1 MNKKNIFN
9 FIKYGF
15 IVFIVISILSYFYE
29 EFIFWVFKEKFVKRG
44 FLYGPWLPI
53 YGWGSL
59 LILLTCSKLKK
70 HPILIFIVTFILTG
84 FLEGTSGFIIDKF
97 FHKRLWNY
105 SKDFL
110 NIGGYVCLKSA
121 IGFAI
126 GGLLLIYIIEPFI
139 KYFYNKLSN
148 KQTTIISIFLFI
160 IFVTDNIFSH
170 IFK

>member
-59 LILLTCSKLKK
+59 LIL
-70 HPILIFIVTFILTG
+70 IVTFILTG
-84 FLEGTSGFIIDKF
+84 FLEGTSGFITDKF

-160 IFVTDNIFSH
+160 IFVADNIFSH